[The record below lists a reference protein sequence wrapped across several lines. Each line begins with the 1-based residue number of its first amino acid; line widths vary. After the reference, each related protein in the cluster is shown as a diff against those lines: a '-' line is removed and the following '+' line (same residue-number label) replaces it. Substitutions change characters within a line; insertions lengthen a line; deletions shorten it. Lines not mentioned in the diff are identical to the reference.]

1 MYTYVVAS
9 VAVLGLPVFSLF
21 DGFNLLGREVPFS
34 GGDQSS
40 GGKRLSTVG
49 WLE

>member
-9 VAVLGLPVFSLF
+9 VALLGLPVFSFF